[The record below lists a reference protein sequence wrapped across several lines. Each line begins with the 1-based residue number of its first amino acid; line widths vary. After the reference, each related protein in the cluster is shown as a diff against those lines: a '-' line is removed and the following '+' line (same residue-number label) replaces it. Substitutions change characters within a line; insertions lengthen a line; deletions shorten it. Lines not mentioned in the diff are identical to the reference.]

1 MNNFVLGEKIMS
13 SMQEFFR
20 RIKIRPFVYFG
31 MLILTLILGAFEAYN
46 PIIKNYGSFS
56 YILDRNYIQALSG
69 WTVDINA
76 FFGGRNA
83 ISTILIA
90 LLLMLLFSAVIS
102 VLLSGYINIF
112 INAVDDKEKRKGE
125 FVKGLEKNFFKTMLY
140 LFVGMVMSIPLFYVV
155 LYSAVPTIFMIKQFL
170 DGDTGVIF
178 TMLLMALLTL
188 VVVLFAIIFFAMYFT
203 YVLPAIAG
211 LKRRNARSGIK
222 MTNTYLWYL
231 LPKTVLFLFVC
242 AIIRVSLFAIHYGHQ
257 SVVLSI
263 IVLLLTAILRSIVYY
278 LYTYFVFNTFI
289 AMREDLY
296 PDYDEDVPAPQKHL
310 ARVPQQRKKEEPLEP
325 ETVSD
330 TSESSEV
337 SEVRDE
343 NEVID
348 DEYDDSFDD

>member
-1 MNNFVLGEKIMS
+1 MS

-20 RIKIRPFVYFG
+20 RIKTRPFVYFG

-56 YILDRNYIQALSG
+56 YILDRNYLQALSD
-69 WTVDINA
+69 WTVDINS

-90 LLLMLLFSAVIS
+90 LLLMLLFSAVVS
-102 VLLSGYINIF
+102 VLLSGYINVF

-140 LFVGMVMSIPLFYVV
+140 LFVGMIMSVPLFFLV

-188 VVVLFAIIFFAMYFT
+188 VVVLFAIFFFAMYFT

-231 LPKTVLFLFVC
+231 LPKTVLFLFIC
-242 AIIRVSLFAIHYGHQ
+242 AIIRVLLFAIHYGHQ
-257 SVVLSI
+257 SLILSI
-263 IVLLLTAILRSIVYY
+263 IVLLITAILRSFVYY
-278 LYTYFVFNTFI
+278 IYFYFVFNTFI

-296 PDYDEDVPAPQKHL
+296 PDYDEDIPVPQKHI
-310 ARVPQQRKKEEPLEP
+310 ARVPQQRKKEEPVKTVEIS
-325 ETVSD
+325 EATEVSD
-330 TSESSEV
+330 I
-337 SEVRDE
+337 DE
-343 NEVID
+343 GEDVDNED

>member
-1 MNNFVLGEKIMS
+1 MS

-20 RIKIRPFVYFG
+20 RIKTRPFVYFG
-31 MLILTLILGAFEAYN
+31 MLILTLILGVFEAYN

-56 YILDRNYIQALSG
+56 YILDRNYLQALSD
-69 WTVDINA
+69 WTVDINS

-90 LLLMLLFSAVIS
+90 LLLMLLFSAVVS
-102 VLLSGYINIF
+102 VLLSGYINVF

-140 LFVGMVMSIPLFYVV
+140 LFVGMIMSVPLFFLV

-188 VVVLFAIIFFAMYFT
+188 VVVLFAIFFFAMYFT

-231 LPKTVLFLFVC
+231 LPKTVLFLLIC

-257 SVVLSI
+257 SLILSI
-263 IVLLLTAILRSIVYY
+263 IVLLITAILRSFVYY
-278 LYTYFVFNTFI
+278 IYFYFVFNTFI

-296 PDYDEDVPAPQKHL
+296 PDYDEDIPAPQKHI
-310 ARVPQQRKKEEPLEP
+310 ARVPQQRKKEEPVKTVEIS
-325 ETVSD
+325 EATEVSD
-330 TSESSEV
+330 I
-337 SEVRDE
+337 DE
-343 NEVID
+343 GEDVDNEE
-348 DEYDDSFDD
+348 DEYDDSFDN

>member
-1 MNNFVLGEKIMS
+1 MS

-20 RIKIRPFVYFG
+20 RIKTRPFVYFG

-56 YILDRNYIQALSG
+56 YILDRNYLQALSD
-69 WTVDINA
+69 WTVDINS

-90 LLLMLLFSAVIS
+90 LLLMLLFSAVVS
-102 VLLSGYINIF
+102 VLLSGYINVF

-140 LFVGMVMSIPLFYVV
+140 LFVGMIMSVPLFFLV

-188 VVVLFAIIFFAMYFT
+188 VVVLFAIFFFAMYFT

-231 LPKTVLFLFVC
+231 LPKTVLFLFIC

-257 SVVLSI
+257 SLILSI
-263 IVLLLTAILRSIVYY
+263 IVLLITAILRSFVYY
-278 LYTYFVFNTFI
+278 IYFYFVFNTFI

-296 PDYDEDVPAPQKHL
+296 PDYDEDIPAPQKHI
-310 ARVPQQRKKEEPLEP
+310 ARVPQQRKKEEPVKTVEIS
-325 ETVSD
+325 EATEVSD
-330 TSESSEV
+330 IDEGEDV
-337 SEVRDE
+337 E
-343 NEVID
+343 NED

>member
-1 MNNFVLGEKIMS
+1 MS

-20 RIKIRPFVYFG
+20 RIKTRPFVYFG

-56 YILDRNYIQALSG
+56 YILDRNYLQALSD
-69 WTVDINA
+69 WTVDINS

-90 LLLMLLFSAVIS
+90 LLLMLLFSAVVS
-102 VLLSGYINIF
+102 VLLSGYINVF

-140 LFVGMVMSIPLFYVV
+140 LFVGMIMSVPLFFLV

-188 VVVLFAIIFFAMYFT
+188 VVVLFAIFFFAMYFT

-231 LPKTVLFLFVC
+231 LPKTVLFLFIC
-242 AIIRVSLFAIHYGHQ
+242 TIIRVSLFAIHYGHQ
-257 SVVLSI
+257 SLILSI
-263 IVLLLTAILRSIVYY
+263 IVLLITAILRSFVYY
-278 LYTYFVFNTFI
+278 IYFYFVFNTFI

-296 PDYDEDVPAPQKHL
+296 PDYDEDIPAPQKHI
-310 ARVPQQRKKEEPLEP
+310 ARVPQQRKKEEPVKTVEIS
-325 ETVSD
+325 EATEVSD
-330 TSESSEV
+330 I
-337 SEVRDE
+337 DE
-343 NEVID
+343 GEDVDNED

>member
-1 MNNFVLGEKIMS
+1 MS

-20 RIKIRPFVYFG
+20 RIKTRPFVYFG

-56 YILDRNYIQALSG
+56 YILDRNYLQALSD
-69 WTVDINA
+69 WTVDINS

-90 LLLMLLFSAVIS
+90 LLLMLLFSAVVS
-102 VLLSGYINIF
+102 VLLSGYINVF

-140 LFVGMVMSIPLFYVV
+140 LFVGMIMSVPLFFLV

-188 VVVLFAIIFFAMYFT
+188 VVVLFAIFFFAMYFT

-231 LPKTVLFLFVC
+231 LPKTVLFLFIC

-257 SVVLSI
+257 SLILSI
-263 IVLLLTAILRSIVYY
+263 IVLLITAILRSFVYY
-278 LYTYFVFNTFI
+278 IYFYFVFNTFI

-296 PDYDEDVPAPQKHL
+296 PDYDEDIPAPQKHI
-310 ARVPQQRKKEEPLEP
+310 ARVPQQRKKEEPVKTVEIS
-325 ETVSD
+325 EATEVSD
-330 TSESSEV
+330 I
-337 SEVRDE
+337 DE
-343 NEVID
+343 GEDVDNED

>member
-1 MNNFVLGEKIMS
+1 MS

-20 RIKIRPFVYFG
+20 RIKTRPFVYFG

-56 YILDRNYIQALSG
+56 YILDRNYLQALSD
-69 WTVDINA
+69 WTVDINS

-90 LLLMLLFSAVIS
+90 LLLMLLFSAVVS
-102 VLLSGYINIF
+102 VLLSGYINVF

-140 LFVGMVMSIPLFYVV
+140 LFVGMIMSVPLFFLV

-188 VVVLFAIIFFAMYFT
+188 VVVLFAIFFFAMYFT

-231 LPKTVLFLFVC
+231 LPKTVLFLLIC

-257 SVVLSI
+257 SLILSI
-263 IVLLLTAILRSIVYY
+263 IVLLITAILRSFVYY
-278 LYTYFVFNTFI
+278 IYFYFVFNTFI

-296 PDYDEDVPAPQKHL
+296 PDYDEDIPAPQKHI
-310 ARVPQQRKKEEPLEP
+310 ARVPQQRKKEEPVKTVEIS
-325 ETVSD
+325 EATEVSD
-330 TSESSEV
+330 I
-337 SEVRDE
+337 DE
-343 NEVID
+343 GEDVDNED

>member
-1 MNNFVLGEKIMS
+1 MS

-20 RIKIRPFVYFG
+20 RIKTRPFVYFG

-56 YILDRNYIQALSG
+56 YILDRNYLQALSD
-69 WTVDINA
+69 WTVDINS

-90 LLLMLLFSAVIS
+90 LLLMLLFSAVVS
-102 VLLSGYINIF
+102 VLLSGYINVF

-140 LFVGMVMSIPLFYVV
+140 LFVGMIMSVPLFFLV

-188 VVVLFAIIFFAMYFT
+188 VVVLFAIFFFAMYFT

-231 LPKTVLFLFVC
+231 LPKTVLFLFIC
-242 AIIRVSLFAIHYGHQ
+242 TIIRVSLFAIHYGHQ
-257 SVVLSI
+257 SLILSI
-263 IVLLLTAILRSIVYY
+263 IVLLITAILRSFVYY
-278 LYTYFVFNTFI
+278 IYFYFVFNTFI

-296 PDYDEDVPAPQKHL
+296 PDYDEDIPAPQKHI
-310 ARVPQQRKKEEPLEP
+310 ARVPQQRKKEEPVKTVEIS
-325 ETVSD
+325 EATEVSD
-330 TSESSEV
+330 I
-337 SEVRDE
+337 DE
-343 NEVID
+343 GEDIDNED